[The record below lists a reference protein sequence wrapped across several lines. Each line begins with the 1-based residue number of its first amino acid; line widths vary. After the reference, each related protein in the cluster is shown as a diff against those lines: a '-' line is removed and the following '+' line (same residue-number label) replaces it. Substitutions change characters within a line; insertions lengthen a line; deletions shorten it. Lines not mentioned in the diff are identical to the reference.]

1 MYRNKVCT
9 LLRFTIVIC
18 HPVFAK
24 HGDDFVYAA
33 TLMIMVEMYPL
44 QALNKRNTGLRRG
57 SVFSSMDE
65 SNLEL
70 FGVHL
75 GNMLTKSRF
84 HTAAL

>member
-1 MYRNKVCT
+1 
-9 LLRFTIVIC
+9 
-18 HPVFAK
+18 
-24 HGDDFVYAA
+24 
-33 TLMIMVEMYPL
+33 L
-44 QALNKRNTGLRRG
+44 QALNKKHTGVARG
-57 SVFSSMDE
+57 MVFSSLDE

>member
-1 MYRNKVCT
+1 M
-9 LLRFTIVIC
+9 
-18 HPVFAK
+18 
-24 HGDDFVYAA
+24 
-33 TLMIMVEMYPL
+33 
-44 QALNKRNTGLRRG
+44 RRG
-57 SVFSSMDE
+57 CVFSPLDE